1 MTTSTLIPTRVA
13 HYYRVDNL
21 SCTTT
26 TLKILSE
33 IYEVEISQQVFDAAL
48 GLHGAGKYGAQCG
61 LVEGGLM
68 FITILGR
75 ARNLPDEWSVM
86 MCNEFAHTFEQQ
98 FLSLLCRE
106 LRPQGFSPELPPHLC
121 EKLSCEAV
129 AFASGFIQQHFG
141 PAGSNGQ

>member
-1 MTTSTLIPTRVA
+1 MTDSTLIPTRVA

-33 IYEVEISQQVFDAAL
+33 IYDVEISQQVFDAAL

-68 FITILGR
+68 FITIFGRELG
-75 ARNLPDEWSVM
+75 LPDERSVLT
-86 MCNEFAHTFEQQ
+86 CNQFAQDFEQQ
-98 FLSLLCRE
+98 FKSLICRE
-106 LRPQGFSPELPPHLC
+106 LRPQGFSPKLPPHLC
-121 EKLSCEAV
+121 EKLTCEAIEFTAKFV
-129 AFASGFIQQHFG
+129 QELFE
-141 PAGSNGQ
+141 PADLTCK